1 VIPSLASTGIDGG
14 VGGCISSTARS
25 RLERT
30 TLDGCTSG
38 LDASG
43 AFASLDLVNST
54 VWGGRATT
62 STGGLFAEDA
72 VIANSTITANTH
84 SGGSVTQSDGLY
96 TLHGA
101 QLDSTIIH
109 GNGTQSDLGG
119 GPVTGAHDL
128 IGAPSIDVPPGTLSV
143 DPHLGPLADNGG
155 HVPTTAP
162 AAGSIAINRGGNPLG
177 LASDARGNGF
187 VRVADGTADIGAYET
202 QTGSVDTIFMD
213 GFNL

>member
-1 VIPSLASTGIDGG
+1 
-14 VGGCISSTARS
+14 
-25 RLERT
+25 
-30 TLDGCTSG
+30 
-38 LDASG
+38 
-43 AFASLDLVNST
+43 
-54 VWGGRATT
+54 
-62 STGGLFAEDA
+62 
-72 VIANSTITANTH
+72 
-84 SGGSVTQSDGLY
+84 
-96 TLHGA
+96 
-101 QLDSTIIH
+101 
-109 GNGTQSDLGG
+109 
-119 GPVTGAHDL
+119 VTGAHDL